1 MLPLAERGVNATTCL
16 TKTVVEIDSLPQIKT
31 VVEGSE
37 WHMSRTFA
45 HLKAKGGLEVPL
57 TRKQARGMILE
68 LARDYGKASKKQK
81 SEMLAHVV
89 AVTGYTRSA
98 AARALRSAVSSPGR
112 GSTKRRAK
120 RGRKYGP
127 DVIKVLRRIWAILDF
142 LSGKRLAP
150 FLPEIVPILERH
162 GEISVDDDVRAKLM
176 TISASTIDR
185 ALKADRQKFAL
196 KGRSGTKPGSLLK
209 SQIPIRT
216 FSEWDDARPG
226 FIEIDLVEHNGGN
239 PRGEFAC
246 TLDAVDI
253 ATRWTE
259 TRAVRNKA
267 QRWVFEALMNIIE
280 CMPFALKGIDSDN
293 GSEFINNHFIRFCRA
308 NSVTFTRSRPNK
320 KNDSCYVEQK
330 NWSLVRVTVG
340 YARYDTQEQTDLLNR
355 LYAVLRLY
363 SNYFQPVMTLASK
376 ERNGSKVTRRY
387 DEAKTPYQRAMLHP
401 EIPDT
406 AKEMLKAEYRKLNPA
421 SLKRQITHLQAE
433 LAKTVRRETSQAS
446 PPEIWD
452 DIAEAKEN

>member
-1 MLPLAERGVNATTCL
+1 
-16 TKTVVEIDSLPQIKT
+16 
-31 VVEGSE
+31 
-37 WHMSRTFA
+37 
-45 HLKAKGGLEVPL
+45 
-57 TRKQARGMILE
+57 
-68 LARDYGKASKKQK
+68 
-81 SEMLAHVV
+81 
-89 AVTGYTRSA
+89 
-98 AARALRSAVSSPGR
+98 
-112 GSTKRRAK
+112 
-120 RGRKYGP
+120 
-127 DVIKVLRRIWAILDF
+127 
-142 LSGKRLAP
+142 
-150 FLPEIVPILERH
+150 
-162 GEISVDDDVRAKLM
+162 
-176 TISASTIDR
+176 
-185 ALKADRQKFAL
+185 
-196 KGRSGTKPGSLLK
+196 
-209 SQIPIRT
+209 
-216 FSEWDDARPG
+216 
-226 FIEIDLVEHNGGN
+226 
-239 PRGEFAC
+239 
-246 TLDAVDI
+246 
-253 ATRWTE
+253 
-259 TRAVRNKA
+259 
-267 QRWVFEALMNIIE
+267 
-280 CMPFALKGIDSDN
+280 MPFALKGIDSDN

-363 SNYFQPVMTLASK
+363 SNYFQPVMTLTSK
-376 ERNGSKVTRRY
+376 ERNGSRVTRRY